1 MVDLLEEAYGADLA
15 ERTELYARGAH
26 RLTSSEG
33 RDLRVSPLSE
43 LGGLSA
49 KPATLLVDCAYPT
62 QEQVTALGPGAY
74 VEVVGEL
81 REQRRT
87 ALEQLRPEAFVSL
100 SSGAAKLFADGLPI
114 PERTKVYGEMK
125 WLDERQMLEDCPELG
140 VRLCIARIYAASGPH
155 MTKASSYALGDLI
168 EQARAGGAI
177 EIRAPHRVMRS
188 YTLAAD
194 TLELAVLASLGTDA
208 DRPELFET
216 GGEQVDLAELAR
228 RVSLVVR
235 GEEPELLLAEP
246 DGSAD
251 DVYLGDPSR
260 IAELADL
267 HGLHLA
273 GLDEQILRTAEN
285 G

>member
-1 MVDLLEEAYGADLA
+1 
-15 ERTELYARGAH
+15 
-26 RLTSSEG
+26 
-33 RDLRVSPLSE
+33 
-43 LGGLSA
+43 
-49 KPATLLVDCAYPT
+49 
-62 QEQVTALGPGAY
+62 
-74 VEVVGEL
+74 
-81 REQRRT
+81 
-87 ALEQLRPEAFVSL
+87 
-100 SSGAAKLFADGLPI
+100 
-114 PERTKVYGEMK
+114 MK

-140 VRLCIARIYAASGPH
+140 VRLCIARVYAASGPH

-168 EQARAGGAI
+168 EQARAGDAI

-194 TLELAVLASLGTDA
+194 ALEIAVLTSLGA
-208 DRPELFET
+208 APERPELFET

-251 DVYLGDPSR
+251 DVYLGDPAR

-273 GLDEQILRTAEN
+273 GLDGQILRTAEN

>member
-1 MVDLLEEAYGADLA
+1 MVDLLEESYGDELA

-33 RDLRVSPLSE
+33 RDLRVSPLGE

-49 KPATLLVDCAYPT
+49 QPATLLVDCAYPT
-62 QEQVTALGPGAY
+62 QEQVTALGAEAY

-125 WLDERQMLEDCPELG
+125 WLDETQMIATCPELG
-140 VRLCIARIYAASGPH
+140 VRLCIARVYAASGPH

-168 EQARAGGAI
+168 EQARAEQPDRHAQTRSLAHDESRFRGKQLRHGGSGRRVHDKMKIGGGAGGFAAG
-177 EIRAPHRVMRS
+177 EMVGGVVVAEKLALPGRVGRS
-188 YTLAAD
+188 
-194 TLELAVLASLGTDA
+194 
-208 DRPELFET
+208 R
-216 GGEQVDLAELAR
+216 
-228 RVSLVVR
+228 
-235 GEEPELLLAEP
+235 
-246 DGSAD
+246 
-251 DVYLGDPSR
+251 
-260 IAELADL
+260 
-267 HGLHLA
+267 
-273 GLDEQILRTAEN
+273 
-285 G
+285 